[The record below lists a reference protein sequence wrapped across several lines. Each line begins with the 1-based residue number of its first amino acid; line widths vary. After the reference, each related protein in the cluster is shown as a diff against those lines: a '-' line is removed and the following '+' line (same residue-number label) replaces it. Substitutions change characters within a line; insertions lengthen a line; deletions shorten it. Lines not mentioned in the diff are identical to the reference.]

1 MPNEEA
7 TAATPGSASP
17 PEAERAAL
25 RRRIAGL
32 WWIGAARG
40 VLALFL
46 GVSMI
51 LASGSPGHVATY
63 LAIYWLSGGIL
74 TLRFAWA
81 IRPRKGF
88 RLASF
93 AGWVAVVASCFVL
106 LREALSN
113 TIDPA
118 TLVDVFG
125 YTAMAM
131 GALRLIGAFAIEQRT
146 GRRWTL
152 GGLVLGALEVII
164 GILLVVVDVTSPA
177 VVKTV
182 AGWTLVSGTILLI
195 EAFRVRAAGD
205 P

>member
-1 MPNEEA
+1 MPHEE
-7 TAATPGSASP
+7 TTVAAPGNASP

-25 RRRIAGL
+25 RRRVAGL

-40 VLALFL
+40 VIALLL

-51 LASGSPGHVATY
+51 LASESPGNVATY
-63 LAIYWLSGGIL
+63 LAIYWLSGGLL

-93 AGWVAVVASCFVL
+93 AGWVAVVASSFAL

-118 TLVDVFG
+118 TLVRFFG
-125 YTAMAM
+125 YMAMAM
-131 GALRLIGAFAIEQRT
+131 GALRLIGRSRSSNA
-146 GRRWTL
+146 L
-152 GGLVLGALEVII
+152 GGG
-164 GILLVVVDVTSPA
+164 GRWGGSCWGPS
-177 VVKTV
+177 K
-182 AGWTLVSGTILLI
+182 
-195 EAFRVRAAGD
+195 
-205 P
+205 